1 MSRKRPAPRTGSATQ
16 PPLWAGAADEPTE
29 AAGPSCPVHPERDVR
44 VKRAQRGQITWGRVD
59 LDAEVPADHEVRA
72 IAAIVD
78 KLDLRG
84 LYADVRARGETA
96 GAPATDPKILLGLW
110 VYATSDGVGSGREIA
125 RLVELHA
132 AYRWLCGGVAVAY
145 HRLNDFRSDHGDV
158 FSELVTQL
166 LARLM
171 KHDLIDL
178 HRVAQDGTRI
188 RASAGAASFRSG
200 DTLERLMT
208 EARAHLVE
216 VTRAATD
223 PALTARNAATMARVA
238 QDRLVRLEHALAE
251 LPDVAAIKKKSGA
264 KDATPRVST
273 TDPDARVMK
282 MPDGG
287 FRPAFNVQF
296 ATTTDTVRAIV
307 GVSVTNRG
315 SDQGQATPMLEQ
327 VETRT
332 GVRPTELLVDGGYPS
347 HDAIDQ
353 ATAAGVT
360 LYAPVP
366 KPRGKPSETP
376 DQPPIDPHL
385 PKPGDSDA
393 VAAWRV
399 RMGTDDAKQIYK
411 QRAATAE
418 TVNADAKAHR
428 GMAATAL
435 RGLNKVTGNACLFAL
450 TYNILRFIAVSA

>member
-1 MSRKRPAPRTGSATQ
+1 VAKPASVTQ
-16 PPLWAGAADEPTE
+16 PALWSDGASGLPRVNAN
-29 AAGPSCPVHPERDVR
+29 AAPQGPSCPVQPERDVR
-44 VKRAQRGQITWGRVD
+44 VKRAQRSQITWGRVD
-59 LDAEVPADHEVRA
+59 LDAELPAGHEVRA
-72 IAAIVD
+72 IAAVVD
-78 KLDLRG
+78 QLDLRA
-84 LYADVRARGETA
+84 LYAEVRARGETA
-96 GAPATDPKILLGLW
+96 GAPATDPRILLGLW
-110 VYATSDGVGSGREIA
+110 IYAVSQGVGSGREIA
-125 RLVELHA
+125 RLAQVHA
-132 AYRWLCGGVAVAY
+132 AYRWLCGGVEVAY

-158 FSELVTQL
+158 FDELVTQI
-166 LARLM
+166 LARLI

-178 HRVAQDGTRI
+178 QRVAQDGTRI

-200 DTLERLMT
+200 DTLDRLMI
-208 EARAHLVE
+208 EARTQLAE
-216 VTRAATD
+216 VTRAASD
-223 PALTARNAATMARVA
+223 PALTARQAATIARVA
-238 QDRLVRLEHALAE
+238 QDRLARLEHAIAE

-273 TDPDARVMK
+273 TDPDARVIK

-287 FRPAFNVQF
+287 FRPAFNVQL
-296 ATTTDTVRAIV
+296 ATTTDAARAIV

-327 VETRT
+327 IEART
-332 GVRPTELLVDGGYPS
+332 GVRPSELLVDGGYPS

-360 LYAPVP
+360 IYAPVP
-366 KPRGKPSETP
+366 KPRIKASEAS
-376 DQPPIDPHL
+376 DRPPVDPHL

-399 RMGTDDAKQIYK
+399 RMGTDDAKDIYK

-435 RGLNKVTGNACLFAL
+435 RGLDKVTGSACLFAL
-450 TYNILRFIAVSA
+450 TYNILRLITLCA

>member
-1 MSRKRPAPRTGSATQ
+1 VQ
-16 PPLWAGAADEPTE
+16 
-29 AAGPSCPVHPERDVR
+29 PERDVR

-72 IAAIVD
+72 IAAVVD
-78 KLDLRG
+78 KLDLRE
-84 LYADVRARGETA
+84 LYADVRARGEIA

-158 FSELVTQL
+158 FNELVTQL

-200 DTLERLMT
+200 ETLERLMT

-223 PALTARNAATMARVA
+223 HACTARHAATMARVA
-238 QDRLVRLEHALAE
+238 KERLARLEHALAE

-287 FRPAFNVQF
+287 FRPAFNIQL
-296 ATTTDTVRAIV
+296 ATTTDAARAIV

-327 VETRT
+327 IEART
-332 GVRPTELLVDGGYPS
+332 GVRPTELLVDGGYAN

-366 KPRGKPSETP
+366 KPRKASETP

-385 PKPGDSDA
+385 PKPDDSDA

-435 RGLNKVTGNACLFAL
+435 RGLAKVTGNACLFAL
-450 TYNILRFIAVSA
+450 TYNILRFITMSA

>member
-1 MSRKRPAPRTGSATQ
+1 
-16 PPLWAGAADEPTE
+16 
-29 AAGPSCPVHPERDVR
+29 
-44 VKRAQRGQITWGRVD
+44 
-59 LDAEVPADHEVRA
+59 
-72 IAAIVD
+72 
-78 KLDLRG
+78 
-84 LYADVRARGETA
+84 
-96 GAPATDPKILLGLW
+96 
-110 VYATSDGVGSGREIA
+110 
-125 RLVELHA
+125 
-132 AYRWLCGGVAVAY
+132 LCGGVAVAY
-145 HRLNDFRSDHGDV
+145 RRLNDFRSDYGEV

-178 HRVAQDGTRI
+178 HRIAQDGTRI

-200 DTLERLMT
+200 ETLERLMLD
-208 EARAHLVE
+208 ARAHLVE

-223 PALTARNAATMARVA
+223 PALTARHAATMARVA
-238 QDRLVRLEHALAE
+238 QDRLARLEHALAE
-251 LPDVAAIKKKSGA
+251 LPDVAAIKNKSGA

-282 MPDGG
+282 LPDGG
-287 FRPAFNVQF
+287 FRPAFNAQL
-296 ATTTDTVRAIV
+296 ATTTDAARAIV

-315 SDQGQATPMLEQ
+315 TDQGQATPRLEQ
-327 VETRT
+327 IEART

-347 HDAIDQ
+347 HDAIDE

-366 KPRGKPSETP
+366 KPRSKASEPP
-376 DQPPIDPHL
+376 DQPLIDPHL

-435 RGLNKVTGNACLFAL
+435 RGLDKVTGTACRFAL
-450 TYNILRFIAVSA
+450 TYNILRFITVSA

>member
-1 MSRKRPAPRTGSATQ
+1 VQ
-16 PPLWAGAADEPTE
+16 
-29 AAGPSCPVHPERDVR
+29 PERDVR
-44 VKRAQRGQITWGRVD
+44 VKRAQRSQITWGRVD

-72 IAAIVD
+72 IAAVVD

-84 LYADVRARGETA
+84 LYADVRARGEIA

-200 DTLERLMT
+200 DTLERLML

-223 PALTARNAATMARVA
+223 PAVTARHAATMVRVA
-238 QDRLVRLEHALAE
+238 QDRLARLEHALAE
-251 LPDVAAIKKKSGA
+251 LPDVAAIKKQSGA

-287 FRPAFNVQF
+287 FRPAFNVQL
-296 ATTTDTVRAIV
+296 ATTTDAARAIV

-315 SDQGQATPMLEQ
+315 SDQGQATPCSNRSKPAPASAPPSCSSM
-327 VETRT
+327 VATPVT
-332 GVRPTELLVDGGYPS
+332 TPSIRPPL
-347 HDAIDQ
+347 
-353 ATAAGVT
+353 
-360 LYAPVP
+360 
-366 KPRGKPSETP
+366 
-376 DQPPIDPHL
+376 
-385 PKPGDSDA
+385 
-393 VAAWRV
+393 
-399 RMGTDDAKQIYK
+399 
-411 QRAATAE
+411 RA
-418 TVNADAKAHR
+418 
-428 GMAATAL
+428 
-435 RGLNKVTGNACLFAL
+435 
-450 TYNILRFIAVSA
+450 